1 MRLLLY
7 TSQLMKDN
15 KREENIYESLAS
27 FLNDRSTTSDKKR
40 TPSEEEELRKLTFL
54 WDECH
59 PEKVETEDIWKK
71 TMQKIENNDSTI
83 VKHTHRRFMSA
94 WVWGAAASVAIL
106 IGLGFFFS
114 RNNMHEEVDEALK
127 MEQYMLAN
135 TSAEDVKE
143 VTLVVSDKKKIEIA
157 NNSQVAYTSTGQVRV
172 NSSKLDETKTEDK
185 DQEQKEEYNQI
196 IVPKGRRSMIVLADN
211 SKIWINSGSKV
222 IYPRSFKSEK
232 RQIYVEGEVYLKVTH
247 DETKPFIVST
257 SACEVEVLG
266 TSFNV
271 SAYKGNS
278 QANIVL
284 VEGSVNVRDNSKH
297 QMKMQPN
304 ERVELNEA
312 GIAKKEKVNALEYIQ
327 WVDGIWALN
336 GKPLKEVLRYLSEYY
351 GQTILCDPV
360 IEAEPFYGKLFLN
373 EDLNKILE
381 SIRQALP
388 EELASK
394 KNIIYIDNNI

>member
-1 MRLLLY
+1 
-7 TSQLMKDN
+7 MKDK

-27 FLNDRSTTSDKKR
+27 FLNDRSATSDKKLS
-40 TPSEEEELRKLTFL
+40 PSEEEELRKLMFL
-54 WDECH
+54 WDECY
-59 PEKVETEDIWKK
+59 PEKAETNRILEK
-71 TMQKIENNDSTI
+71 TLQKIANNDSRITQP
-83 VKHTHRRFMSA
+83 THRRFIPI
-94 WVWGAAASVAIL
+94 WIWGAAASVILL
-106 IGLGFFFS
+106 IGLGFFFTQ
-114 RNNMHEEVDEALK
+114 NNIKEEVDEALK

-157 NNSQVAYTSTGQVRV
+157 NNSQVAYTPTGQVRV

-185 DQEQKEEYNQI
+185 DQVEQEEYNQI

-222 IYPRSFKSEK
+222 IYPRSFKNEK
-232 RQIYVEGEVYLKVTH
+232 RQIYVEGEVYLKVAH
-247 DETKPFIVST
+247 DQTKPFIVST

-284 VEGSVNVRDNSKH
+284 VEGSVNVRDNLKH

-304 ERVELNEA
+304 ERMELNES

-327 WVDGIWALN
+327 WVDGVWSLN

-351 GQTILCDPV
+351 GQTILCNPL

-373 EDLNKILE
+373 EDLNKIIE

-388 EELASK
+388 EKLANK
-394 KNIIYIDNNI
+394 KDIIYIDKNIK

>member
-1 MRLLLY
+1 
-7 TSQLMKDN
+7 MKDK

-27 FLNDRSTTSDKKR
+27 FLNDRSATSDKKLS
-40 TPSEEEELRKLTFL
+40 PSEEEELRKLMFL
-54 WDECH
+54 WDECY
-59 PEKVETEDIWKK
+59 PEKAETNGILEK
-71 TMQKIENNDSTI
+71 TLQKIANNDSRIT
-83 VKHTHRRFMSA
+83 KPTHRRFMPI
-94 WVWGAAASVAIL
+94 WIWGAAASVILL
-106 IGLGFFFS
+106 IGLGFFFTQ
-114 RNNMHEEVDEALK
+114 NNIKEEVDEALK

-157 NNSQVAYTSTGQVRV
+157 NNSQVAYTPTGQVRV

-185 DQEQKEEYNQI
+185 DQVEQEEYNQI

-222 IYPRSFKSEK
+222 IYPCSFKNEK
-232 RQIYVEGEVYLKVTH
+232 RQIYVEGEVYLKVAH
-247 DETKPFIVST
+247 DQTKPFIVST

-284 VEGSVNVRDNSKH
+284 VEGSVNVRDNLKH

-327 WVDGIWALN
+327 WVDGVWALN
-336 GKPLKEVLRYLSEYY
+336 GKPLKEVLHYLSEYY
-351 GQTILCDPV
+351 GQTILCNPL

-373 EDLNKILE
+373 EDLNKIIE

-388 EELASK
+388 EELANQK
-394 KNIIYIDNNI
+394 DIIYIDNNIK

>member
-1 MRLLLY
+1 
-7 TSQLMKDN
+7 MKDK

-27 FLNDRSTTSDKKR
+27 FLNDRSATSDKKLS
-40 TPSEEEELRKLTFL
+40 PSEEEELRKLMFL
-54 WDECH
+54 WDECY
-59 PEKVETEDIWKK
+59 PEKAETNGILEK
-71 TMQKIENNDSTI
+71 TLQKIANNDSRITQP
-83 VKHTHRRFMSA
+83 THRRFMPI
-94 WVWGAAASVAIL
+94 WIWGAAASVILL
-106 IGLGFFFS
+106 IGLGFFFTQ
-114 RNNMHEEVDEALK
+114 NNIKEEVDEALK

-157 NNSQVAYTSTGQVRV
+157 NNSQVAYTPTGQVRV

-185 DQEQKEEYNQI
+185 DQVEQEEYNQI

-222 IYPRSFKSEK
+222 IYPRSFKNEK
-232 RQIYVEGEVYLKVTH
+232 RQIYVEGEVYLKVAH
-247 DETKPFIVST
+247 DQTKPFIVST

-284 VEGSVNVRDNSKH
+284 VEGSVNVRDNLKH

-304 ERVELNEA
+304 ERMELNES

-327 WVDGIWALN
+327 WVDGVWSLN

-351 GQTILCDPV
+351 GQTILCNPL

-373 EDLNKILE
+373 EDLNKIIE

-388 EELASK
+388 EKLANK
-394 KNIIYIDNNI
+394 KDIIYIDKNIK

>member
-1 MRLLLY
+1 
-7 TSQLMKDN
+7 MKDK

-27 FLNDRSTTSDKKR
+27 FLNDRSATSDKKLS
-40 TPSEEEELRKLTFL
+40 PSEEEELRKLMFL
-54 WDECH
+54 WDECY
-59 PEKVETEDIWKK
+59 PEKAETNRILEK
-71 TMQKIENNDSTI
+71 TLQKIANNDSRITQP
-83 VKHTHRRFMSA
+83 THRRFIPI
-94 WVWGAAASVAIL
+94 WIWGAAASVILL
-106 IGLGFFFS
+106 IGLGFFFTQ
-114 RNNMHEEVDEALK
+114 NNIKEEVDEALK

-157 NNSQVAYTSTGQVRV
+157 NNSQVAYTPTGQVRV

-185 DQEQKEEYNQI
+185 DQVEQEEYNQI

-211 SKIWINSGSKV
+211 SKIWINSGSKI
-222 IYPRSFKSEK
+222 IYPRSFKNEK
-232 RQIYVEGEVYLKVTH
+232 RQIYVEGEVYLKVAH
-247 DETKPFIVST
+247 DQTKPFIVST

-284 VEGSVNVRDNSKH
+284 VEGSVNVRDNLKH

-327 WVDGIWALN
+327 WVDGVWALN

-351 GQTILCDPV
+351 GQTILCNPL

-373 EDLNKILE
+373 EDLNKIIE

-388 EELASK
+388 EELANQK
-394 KNIIYIDNNI
+394 DIIYIDNSIK

>member
-1 MRLLLY
+1 
-7 TSQLMKDN
+7 MKDK

-27 FLNDRSTTSDKKR
+27 FLNDRSATSDKKLS
-40 TPSEEEELRKLTFL
+40 PSEEEELRKLMFL
-54 WDECH
+54 WDECY
-59 PEKVETEDIWKK
+59 PEKAETNRILEK
-71 TMQKIENNDSTI
+71 TLQKIANNDSRITQP
-83 VKHTHRRFMSA
+83 THRRFIPI
-94 WVWGAAASVAIL
+94 WIWGAAASVILL
-106 IGLGFFFS
+106 IGLGFFFTQ
-114 RNNMHEEVDEALK
+114 NNIKEEVDEALK

-157 NNSQVAYTSTGQVRV
+157 NNSQVAYTPTGQVRV

-185 DQEQKEEYNQI
+185 DHVEQEEYNQI

-211 SKIWINSGSKV
+211 SKIWINSGSKI
-222 IYPRSFKSEK
+222 IYPRSFKNEK
-232 RQIYVEGEVYLKVTH
+232 RQIYVEGEVYLKVAH
-247 DETKPFIVST
+247 DQTKPFIVST

-284 VEGSVNVRDNSKH
+284 VEGSVNVRDNLKH

-327 WVDGIWALN
+327 WVDGVWALN

-351 GQTILCDPV
+351 GQTILCNPL

-373 EDLNKILE
+373 EDLNKIIE

-388 EELASK
+388 EELANQK
-394 KNIIYIDNNI
+394 DIIYIDNSIK